1 MTADLYNNDPADGS
15 TGSEMDES
23 AIKTYLQN
31 NPGFF
36 ENHPELLE
44 LIQLPHESG
53 RAVSLVERQVSVLR
67 ERNMEMRQRLNNL
80 LEAART
86 NDELFGKTKRL
97 VLNLLDARD
106 LSTLVD
112 TLYESLGNDYQLQ
125 YFSLV
130 LLTDASRIP
139 DTPARVAGLE
149 EAENQIGTLLRGNRA
164 ICGVLRQE
172 ELHFLFGNKAREIGS
187 VAAAPLMR
195 GQSYGILAIGNSDPN
210 FYRSSMGTL
219 FLSYIAEVLNR
230 IVPKFIKS

>member
-1 MTADLYNNDPADGS
+1 MTADNSSPANIDDA
-15 TGSEMDES
+15 T
-23 AIKTYLQN
+23 IKAYLQN

-36 ENHPELLE
+36 ENHPDLLE

-53 RAVSLVERQVSVLR
+53 RAVSLVERQVAVLR

-86 NDELFGKTKRL
+86 NDKLFEKTKRL
-97 VLNLLDARD
+97 VLNLLDSRD
-106 LSTLVD
+106 INSLVD

-130 LLTDASRIP
+130 LLTDTTRLP
-139 DTPARVAGLE
+139 DNPAKVVGLE
-149 EAENQIGTLLRGNRA
+149 EAENQVGTLLRSNRA

-172 ELHFLFGNKAREIGS
+172 ELHFLFGNKAGEIGS
-187 VAAAPLMR
+187 VAAVPLTR

-210 FYRSSMGTL
+210 YYRSSMGTL

-230 IVPKFIKS
+230 ILPKFIK